1 MTYLIP
7 LPQIPALLV
16 MSLMQ
21 TAGHTTVVLTVRYLP
36 LPTAEFN
43 KVDEKWNG
51 IQSCALIPSGEKWNE
66 IQLCVLIPS
75 GEKWNGIQLCLFNS
89 TGREMEWN
97 TVVCTKSIGREV
109 K

>member
-21 TAGHTTVVLTVRYLP
+21 TVGHTTVVLTVRYLP

-43 KVDEKWNG
+43 KADEKWNG
-51 IQSCALIPSGEKWNE
+51 TQLCVLIPSGKKWNE

-89 TGREMEWN
+89 TGREKWN
-97 TVVCTKSIGREV
+97 GIQLCVLIPSGEK
-109 K
+109 